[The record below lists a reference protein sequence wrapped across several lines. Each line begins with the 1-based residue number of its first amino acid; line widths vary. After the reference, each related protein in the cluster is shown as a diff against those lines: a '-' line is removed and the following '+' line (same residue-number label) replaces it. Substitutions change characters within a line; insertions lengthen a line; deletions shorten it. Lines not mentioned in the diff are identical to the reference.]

1 MLRLY
6 QEIRSS
12 LPLPL
17 ESSPASEPRKLSKFV
32 VWRARPIRIDDIG
45 HQRSS
50 RVDPL
55 MRPRVAL
62 FGRAV
67 QLIFAVGKNLDFN
80 LASIEFSLAEN
91 AKALIVERAP
101 VPELVFGT
109 QDRESVFGLEISIHC
124 IRKKTECVD
133 ENAQSGD
140 WMIEWSGKIL
150 RCEGNTADKTYLY
163 NDAARRTKEHRSSK
177 QTKPLVRQTAL
188 NGLLIYERVM

>member
-1 MLRLY
+1 
-6 QEIRSS
+6 
-12 LPLPL
+12 
-17 ESSPASEPRKLSKFV
+17 
-32 VWRARPIRIDDIG
+32 
-45 HQRSS
+45 
-50 RVDPL
+50 

-109 QDRESVFGLEISIHC
+109 QDQESVFRLEISIHC

-150 RCEGNTADKTYLY
+150 RTPQIKRIYTMTQLEERRNI
-163 NDAARRTKEHRSSK
+163 AARNRQNRSLGK
-177 QTKPLVRQTAL
+177 LP
-188 NGLLIYERVM
+188 